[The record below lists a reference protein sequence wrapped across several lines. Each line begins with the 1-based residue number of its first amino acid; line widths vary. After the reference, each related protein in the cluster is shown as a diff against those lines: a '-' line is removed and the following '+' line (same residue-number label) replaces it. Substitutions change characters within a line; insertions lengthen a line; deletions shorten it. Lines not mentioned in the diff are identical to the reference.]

1 LPVFEDV
8 RDGDRSAPRI
18 RWSSRAAT
26 QMSKAIGIALLAAL
40 LPAPVLA
47 QRADISAL
55 RDSLTGL
62 SDVPVLRRLQ
72 AQTAMPGVANTA
84 DEVIRRGMIGL
95 RIYELTQDHA
105 DSDRAREVFERGTD
119 RFPDVAWMHHGL
131 GLSYANAPEIRMTG
145 LGGVLEGVTV
155 GQSLA
160 EILGRDPRTRARR
173 AFGRALEQDPAFG
186 PAAVKL
192 AELAVSDG
200 RDHDALR
207 EARDAL
213 LGVGQAGGQSP
224 DVSRALADVRSA
236 LGDYSGAEA
245 LLTDASSPDG
255 LHARAVSLLLQPG
268 KAEAGAG
275 AYFQGV
281 AALDEAAAS
290 R

>member
-95 RIYELTQDHA
+95 RIYELTQDRA
-105 DSDRAREVFERGTD
+105 DSDRAREVFEDPSMPRFDQVRCSHWMQESSKSNVASCVSGVSWSSSKWYFAPPQETNFGTSTSSPQ
-119 RFPDVAWMHHGL
+119 RATSRAWMPLFPH
-131 GLSYANAPEIRMTG
+131 
-145 LGGVLEGVTV
+145 
-155 GQSLA
+155 
-160 EILGRDPRTRARR
+160 
-173 AFGRALEQDPAFG
+173 
-186 PAAVKL
+186 
-192 AELAVSDG
+192 
-200 RDHDALR
+200 
-207 EARDAL
+207 
-213 LGVGQAGGQSP
+213 SP
-224 DVSRALADVRSA
+224 V
-236 LGDYSGAEA
+236 
-245 LLTDASSPDG
+245 P
-255 LHARAVSLLLQPG
+255 
-268 KAEAGAG
+268 
-275 AYFQGV
+275 
-281 AALDEAAAS
+281 
-290 R
+290 